1 MNLTPKP
8 QDPNRSR
15 LTYGRRQTFNAGDE
29 RRTERT
35 AFRIGRELNHSRFGS
50 DAVEDPSTY
59 RQAPDSPHYL
69 GY

>member
-8 QDPNRSR
+8 NESSRSR
-15 LTYGRRQTFNAGDE
+15 LTYGRRQSFNADDE

-35 AFRIGRELNHSRFGS
+35 AFRVGRGLNHSRFDQDTS
-50 DAVEDPSTY
+50 EDPSTY
-59 RQAPDSPHYL
+59 RQSPDSPHYL